1 MEKDIKEEP
10 DFSSLN
16 KYFKEDIKKTKP
28 VKIKTIIEDISISE
42 LQVSYFGGEAEIETR
57 GDNQEI
63 EKESIEGSKKVV
75 DAKKEFLKFIE
86 EDDSLKLDI
95 CASVNRDWGRK

>member
-16 KYFKEDIKKTKP
+16 KYFKEGLERTEKP
-28 VKIKTIIEDISISE
+28 KIKMIVEDVRISGHE
-42 LQVSYFGGEAEIETR
+42 VSYFSEEAEIETR
-57 GDNQEI
+57 VDNQEI